1 MSNSY
6 GDESVTTMRAL
17 VGVIK
22 RELASAAPAGELRV
36 AWDQLVEILALGPAP
51 ELRACPTCRN
61 VGMRAA
67 TRCMY
72 CWSPLLPLPPLPPM
86 EARSGS

>member
-6 GDESVTTMRAL
+6 GDKSIETMRNL
-17 VGVIK
+17 VAVIK
-22 RELASAAPAGELRV
+22 RELAGAEPAGELRV
-36 AWDQLVEILALGPAP
+36 AWDQLVDVLALGPAP
-51 ELRACPTCRN
+51 ELRTCATCHN

-72 CWSPLLPLPPLPPM
+72 CWSSLPPLPPTD
-86 EARSGS
+86 APSAS